1 MCWHIFIAYALCLLN
16 NIYKLQAQRASTTTI
31 ARQHVE
37 ITIFVVV
44 VVVVVVAVV
53 VVLDVVVLEV
63 VLVVVVVVMFA
74 FSVSN

>member
-44 VVVVVVAVV
+44 VL
-53 VVLDVVVLEV
+53 VLVLVLEVVVVLEV
-63 VLVVVVVVMFA
+63 VLVVVVVVVMFA
-74 FSVSN
+74 SSVSN